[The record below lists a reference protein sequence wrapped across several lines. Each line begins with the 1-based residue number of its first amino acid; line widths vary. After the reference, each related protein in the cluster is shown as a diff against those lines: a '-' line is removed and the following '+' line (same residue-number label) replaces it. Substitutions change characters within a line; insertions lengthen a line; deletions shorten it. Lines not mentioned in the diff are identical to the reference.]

1 MLLSTPGF
9 VLHTTPYGES
19 AVVAKVFTRQL
30 GMRSYL
36 LKGVRGPRGRV
47 KQNLLQPLSCVDMV
61 VYDNPKRDLNYVKE
75 LSPRH
80 PERPD
85 SLPPSFSAT
94 LNALRFFMTEVLY
107 KSLREEEPMPDLFD
121 YVESALL
128 QISFSP
134 SSADFRPPTS
144 DLRPPTSDLRP
155 PTSDFPIVFLLAVL
169 HHLGVEPLDNHSSR
183 ESLFDLQE
191 GRFVAT
197 FTETTLPPA
206 LSALLHEYLSSAV
219 CQLSTFHFPL
229 STFHSRRALLDALI
243 AYCQLHLSGF
253 RQFNSHEIL
262 HTILR

>member
-85 SLPPSFSAT
+85 SLPPSLSAS

-107 KSLREEEPMPDLFD
+107 KSLREDEPMPDLFD
-121 YVESALL
+121 YVESAML
-128 QISFSP
+128 QISSPP
-134 SSADFRPPTS
+134 SSANIQ
-144 DLRPPTSDLRP
+144 L
-155 PTSDFPIVFLLAVL
+155 SDFPIVFLLAVI

-191 GRFVAT
+191 GRFVAAL
-197 FTETTLPPA
+197 TETTLPPA

-219 CQLSTFHFPL
+219 YQLPSTSFQL